1 MMIRTIETSA
11 QFAGYRYSEYRDL
24 AGLARAKPKNAII
37 LISGQEATPD
47 MRLLAYHNDLIY
59 IDITHPWEGDPTS
72 DILFS

>member
-37 LISGQEATPD
+37 LISGQEATLD